1 MVLLVSTH
9 EMVFVAPMWKHSLNF
24 IAITRVGRGEN
35 MCAAISVSV
44 SNLVTSSVEDR
55 DVNH

>member
-1 MVLLVSTH
+1 
-9 EMVFVAPMWKHSLNF
+9 MWKHSLNF

-35 MCAAISVSV
+35 MCTAISVSV